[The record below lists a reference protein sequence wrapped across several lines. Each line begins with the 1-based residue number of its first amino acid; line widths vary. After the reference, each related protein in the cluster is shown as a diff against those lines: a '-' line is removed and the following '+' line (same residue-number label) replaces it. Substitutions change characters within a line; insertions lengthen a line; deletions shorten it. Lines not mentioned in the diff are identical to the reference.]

1 MAFTAKQR
9 VLALVLTL
17 VGGAAWWQQSGQ
29 TPEALPKPVRAR
41 LPDYTV
47 EQFTATTMDP
57 NGRPARSLTAREM
70 RHFPDDDSSE
80 LDLPVLILNRP
91 DGPPWDI
98 RSETGWISGD
108 RERLLLH
115 GQHRLGLGAAEGD
128 QAEAVLEYADPMT
141 QELLT
146 GLINRDYALFASN
159 FSETLK
165 SGMDAAAMETMA
177 GLLNETLGGYQTHS
191 ADTILLNDDHITV
204 VYKITAGSSAVATLR
219 VVFSTEQGHPITG
232 LWLDSPELR
241 K

>member
-1 MAFTAKQR
+1 MTGLFMIKR
-9 VLALVLTL
+9 
-17 VGGAAWWQQSGQ
+17 
-29 TPEALPKPVRAR
+29 
-41 LPDYTV
+41 
-47 EQFTATTMDP
+47 QFT
-57 NGRPARSLTAREM
+57 
-70 RHFPDDDSSE
+70 HF
-80 LDLPVLILNRP
+80 LP
-91 DGPPWDI
+91 
-98 RSETGWISGD
+98 
-108 RERLLLH
+108 LLLIIAILAT
-115 GQHRLGLGAAEGD
+115 GCAIIKAPLTDARTLEGD